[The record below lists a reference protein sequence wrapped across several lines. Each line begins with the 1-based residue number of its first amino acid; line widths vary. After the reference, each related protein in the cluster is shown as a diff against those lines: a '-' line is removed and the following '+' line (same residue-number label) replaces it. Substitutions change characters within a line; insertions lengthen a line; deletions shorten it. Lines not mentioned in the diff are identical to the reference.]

1 MVHGRSRWSG
11 DRENAK
17 SHGPTRGDGLRILF
31 LSPRQAW
38 PLDSG
43 ARLRDHYF
51 AQALG
56 RRGALT
62 YVFFSDPRSAPPRPA
77 DLPFCRKIVPVPS
90 PRLYTPAKIARG
102 LLGRWPLPVVN
113 YTSDEMK
120 AALAGILRADRFDLV
135 HLDSIHM
142 AAYAPGVRR
151 QTAAPVVYNWH
162 NIESELMRRYSAGVA
177 SPLRKLYAAWTARRL
192 AALEGRILLQAF
204 GHVVCSERE
213 RAQLLRVVPEARIA
227 VIENGVATAF
237 FAEPPVSPSRRHRIV
252 FVGSMGYHGNVE
264 AAVLF
269 ARSVWPWIRERFPA
283 WRLTLVGRDPAPAVL
298 ALRGEENVEVT
309 GTVEDVRPYYGEAL
323 AAIVPLRIG
332 GGTRLKILEAMAA
345 GVPVVSTAL
354 GAEGLAVSPGRHLLI
369 ADRDEDWLRQL
380 SALSPQGD
388 LWNGL
393 VTEGRDLVRL
403 RYDWEILGQALH
415 ETYSHWLNR

>member
-1 MVHGRSRWSG
+1 
-11 DRENAK
+11 
-17 SHGPTRGDGLRILF
+17 LRILF
-31 LSPRQAW
+31 LSPRQSW
-38 PLDSG
+38 PLYSG

-56 RRGALT
+56 RRAVLT
-62 YVFFSDPRSAPPRPA
+62 YVFFSDPRSAPPQPA
-77 DLPFCRKIVPVPS
+77 DLPFCREIVPVPS
-90 PRLYTPAKIARG
+90 PRLYTPRKVVRG

-120 AALAGILRADRFDLV
+120 AALAGVLRADRFDLV
-135 HLDSIHM
+135 HLDHINL
-142 AAYAPGVRR
+142 AAYVPAVLQ

-162 NIESELMRRYSAGVA
+162 NIESELMRRYSAGVK

-192 AALEGRILLQAF
+192 AALERQTLLHAF

-213 RAQLLRVVPEARIA
+213 RAQLLRIVPDARIA
-227 VIENGVATAF
+227 VVENGVDTAF
-237 FAEPPVSPSRRHRIV
+237 FAKPPVSPGRRHRIL
-252 FVGSMGYHGNVE
+252 FVGSMRYHGNVE

-269 ARSVWPWIRERFPA
+269 AHSVWPWIRERFPA
-283 WRLTLVGRDPAPAVL
+283 WRLTLVGHDPAPAVL
-298 ALRGEENVEVT
+298 ALRGQENVEVT

-323 AAIVPLRIG
+323 AAIVPLRTG

-345 GVPVVSTAL
+345 GVPVVSTTL

-369 ADRDEDWLRQL
+369 ADSGEDWLRQL
-380 SALSPQGD
+380 SALSLQGG

-393 VTEGRDLVRL
+393 VTAGRDLVRS
-403 RYDWEILGQALH
+403 RYDWEILGAALY
-415 ETYSHWLNR
+415 ENYSHWLNP